1 MPPFKCK
8 SNQQNFKAKTK
19 TSTTDPADTS
29 EGKEGKTKHK
39 TADLVPKPNSRHVGS
54 TQGVARPGILPQY
67 QLSTQTGR

>member
-19 TSTTDPADTS
+19 TSTTPADTS

-39 TADLVPKPNSRHVGS
+39 TADLVPKPN
-54 TQGVARPGILPQY
+54 TD
-67 QLSTQTGR
+67 T